1 MRKSTFPDISS
12 SIGYIIAAIFICWE
26 YQRLGIHHRQHR
38 VLRISF
44 WIKLAFIIVE
54 IALAIAFATLSSRSN
69 YNRAAIL
76 EWIVALI
83 YAFFVWSFAIDFLP
97 AVRTK
102 HYASKET
109 EVEMGMAMEQE
120 ARQRGYPNGVEQE
133 QAAYAYTGDAG
144 NHVVNN
150 VPYAHP
156 RNVIPEPPS
165 RNF

>member
-1 MRKSTFPDISS
+1 MA
-12 SIGYIIAAIFICWE
+12 IG
-26 YQRLGIHHRQHR
+26 
-38 VLRISF
+38 
-44 WIKLAFIIVE
+44 
-54 IALAIAFATLSSRSN
+54 FATLSAKKL

-76 EWIVALI
+76 EWIIALI
-83 YAFFVWSFAIDFLP
+83 YAFFVWSFAVDFLP

-120 ARQRGYPNGVEQE
+120 SRARGYPNGLEQE
-133 QAAYAYTGDAG
+133 QAAYTNG

-150 VPYAHP
+150 VAYTQP
-156 RNVIPEPPS
+156 RNVIPESPS